1 MIEDKDQSDGDG
13 MPPAA
18 NGTGERTTG
27 KEDPRILRIA
37 AAIGR
42 KLARDDIK
50 QLRAANDNKL
60 GGRIDPPK
68 PTR

>member
-1 MIEDKDQSDGDG
+1 MIEDKDRADGDG
-13 MPPAA
+13 IPPAA
-18 NGTGERTTG
+18 NDNGERTTG

-50 QLRAANDNKL
+50 QLRAANDNNL

>member
-1 MIEDKDQSDGDG
+1 MIEDKDQSVGDG
-13 MPPAA
+13 IPAVA
-18 NGTGERTTG
+18 NDNGERTTG

-50 QLRAANDNKL
+50 QLRAANDNTL